1 MNSFQF
7 TANIPAPSQDE
18 AVRKMEALMTM
29 ASYLSAR
36 ELKALENVLTSDP
49 AKVAVAKSFLGFE

>member
-1 MNSFQF
+1 MTNFQF
-7 TANIPAPSQDE
+7 TANIPAPSQAE
-18 AVRKMEALMTM
+18 AVQKMEALMTM

-49 AKVAVAKSFLGFE
+49 AKVAVAKSFLGLE